1 MSRRKRM
8 SNLYLINISYVDAST
23 VIVDDSL
30 TVRDCLVVLIKQYN
44 TYFYNI
50 FSFICI
56 FIIFK

>member
-23 VIVDDSL
+23 AMVDDSL
-30 TVRDCLVVLIKQYN
+30 TVRVCLIVLIKQYN

-50 FSFICI
+50 FLFIRI
-56 FIIFK
+56 FITFK